1 MGWKKKLQSMRL
13 SSEERRSASQGAGR
27 NGMNGM
33 MVGMMA
39 GSIAGFAAL
48 PFAPLTVPGATPPF
62 PWLCVFFDHE
72 VAKTTTTTTTAGMV
86 AGGLVGLAAGAT
98 VGAVGGVKRERRY
111 QRYAAYNLEPEA
123 NMARMGSHT
132 NPYLIFF
139 QILWWNVQVN
149 HSLDHPSPQHDDRLF
164 PGEGN
169 VLGEQPGSSG
179 ITHQC
184 RKRSLS
190 YSSVRTRSNAEPSAP
205 SEEALVQES
214 TPPAYNQYSRRTRS
228 LDDGEMGQQVLSE
241 KERRRATRL
250 LEKELAREHRL
261 AVKEQKRQRKEAR
274 KTERLRKKSMKN
286 HWMPDDQEKTW
297 FDDRV

>member
-48 PFAPLTVPGATPPF
+48 PFAPLTVP
-62 PWLCVFFDHE
+62 
-72 VAKTTTTTTTAGMV
+72 AGMV

-132 NPYLIFF
+132 NP
-139 QILWWNVQVN
+139 
-149 HSLDHPSPQHDDRLF
+149 LF

-286 HWMPDDQEKTW
+286 HWMPGRQKD
-297 FDDRV
+297 